1 MGAIF
6 FMIKRILGKQSEQ
19 PKQQLTPAEVDGA
32 GSGNNDNETI
42 RVFRYAMARV
52 REAIEALTRRF
63 GEWFATNSFFREI
76 SFAIATQM
84 VIWLV
89 VETLLLS
96 DQLKRD
102 FRKFC
107 RTLKTQLKKRKL
119 VVENKIIEGMSEL
132 SELKCPKDGVLIVAL
147 LSKGNDNH
155 HYHILVYFDGSE
167 VYSRWNLS
175 PGEDHTRMAQE
186 AASKVLQKWKKLNPK
201 VDEQKPNTRK
211 RR

>member
-1 MGAIF
+1 
-6 FMIKRILGKQSEQ
+6 MIEGILRKQLKQQLEQ
-19 PKQQLTPAEVDGA
+19 PKQQLTPAQVDGA
-32 GSGNNDNETI
+32 ESGNNDNETI
-42 RVFRYAMARV
+42 KGFRDDMARV

-76 SFAIATQM
+76 SFAIATQT

-96 DQLKRD
+96 DKLERD
-102 FRKFC
+102 FGKFC
-107 RTLKTQLKKRKL
+107 RTFETQLRKRKL

-155 HYHILVYFDGSE
+155 HYHIRVNFDGVE
-167 VYSRWNLS
+167 VYSIWNLS
-175 PGEDHTRMAQE
+175 PRKDHTIMAQE
-186 AASKVLQKWKKLNPK
+186 AASRVLKKWSELNPK

-211 RR
+211 RK

>member
-1 MGAIF
+1 MGSNF
-6 FMIKRILGKQSEQ
+6 LFMIEKTLIKQLEQ
-19 PKQQLTPAEVDGA
+19 PKQQLTPAEVDGS

-42 RVFRYAMARV
+42 RGFRYAMARV

-107 RTLKTQLKKRKL
+107 RTLKTQLK
-119 VVENKIIEGMSEL
+119 N
-132 SELKCPKDGVLIVAL
+132 A
-147 LSKGNDNH
+147 N
-155 HYHILVYFDGSE
+155 
-167 VYSRWNLS
+167 
-175 PGEDHTRMAQE
+175 
-186 AASKVLQKWKKLNPK
+186 
-201 VDEQKPNTRK
+201 
-211 RR
+211 

>member
-155 HYHILVYFDGSE
+155 HYHILVYFDSVE

-175 PGEDHTRMAQE
+175 PGEDHTKMAKE
-186 AASKVLQKWKKLNPK
+186 AANKVLQEWKKLNPK

-211 RR
+211 RK

>member
-107 RTLKTQLKKRKL
+107 RTLKTQLRKR
-119 VVENKIIEGMSEL
+119 NIPEGRVSVDFI
-132 SELKCPKDGVLIVAL
+132 P
-147 LSKGNDNH
+147 SKGRDNH
-155 HYHILVYFDGSE
+155 HYHIRVNFDGVE
-167 VYSRWNLS
+167 VYSIWNLS
-175 PGEDHTRMAQE
+175 PRKDHTIMAQE
-186 AASKVLQKWKKLNPK
+186 AASRVLKKWSELNPK

-211 RR
+211 RK